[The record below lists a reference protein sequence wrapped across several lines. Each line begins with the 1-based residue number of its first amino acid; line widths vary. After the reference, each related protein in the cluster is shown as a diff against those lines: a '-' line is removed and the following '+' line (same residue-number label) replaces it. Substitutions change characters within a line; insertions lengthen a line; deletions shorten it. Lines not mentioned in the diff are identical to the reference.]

1 MKLKTLAIYVLAFFA
16 SFPGYAAS
24 NADTDGIPRPEY
36 PRPQFERKD
45 WKNLNG
51 EWTYTFDFGKSG
63 MDRRLY
69 ESKGFQDKIT
79 VPYCP
84 ESKLS
89 GVGYVDFIPAMW
101 YHREISI
108 PEDWKGRNIVLNF
121 GGVDYFSAVYIDG
134 NLVGRHWGGSSSFS
148 HDITKYV
155 GDGKPHDLVVRVE
168 DDNRR
173 GVQPKG
179 KQSSLYHSHGCDYTR
194 TTGIWQTVWMEPV
207 DSHSLASAYVVP
219 DLDKKRFI
227 VQPEF
232 RNLDK
237 GVKIEAIVRDGSKIV
252 AKTVETATPHARIEL
267 PLKNVKT
274 WSPESPFLY
283 DIEFNV
289 YDKNGKVVDN
299 VKSYA
304 GMRKVHMEGN
314 RLYLN
319 NEPYFLRLVLDQ
331 GFYPDGIWTAPDDAD
346 LKKDIEM
353 SMAAGFNGARL
364 HQKVFE
370 ERFHY
375 WADKLGYLT
384 WGETASWG
392 ADANKIEAARNFL
405 PEWESIV
412 VRDRNH
418 PSIIAWT
425 PFNETWERPG
435 DSEQAMQ
442 HDRLLHDVYNL
453 THHLD
458 YRPVNETSGNYHVI
472 TDLWTVHNYEQNPE
486 KLAEYFVIKEDG
498 RYPQLDPSR
507 EVAYGG
513 QPFLIDEY
521 GGIKWVDGAQFAD
534 NSWGYGDSPRTL
546 EEFYDRLE
554 KLTDVILAVPYMS
567 GYCYTQLTDVEQE
580 QNGIYNYNRTTKFDM
595 DRIKKIFSK
604 KPQGFK

>member
-1 MKLKTLAIYVLAFFA
+1 MNLKSVIISAFIA
-16 SFPGYAAS
+16 LGIMSFPMNAS
-24 NADTDGIPRPEY
+24 GAGDIPRPEY
-36 PRPQFERKD
+36 PRPQFERAD

-51 EWTYTFDFGKSG
+51 EWSYTFDFGKSG
-63 MDRRLY
+63 MDRKLFD
-69 ESKGFQDKIT
+69 SKGFDGKIM

-89 GVGYVDFIPAMW
+89 GVQYVDFIPAMW
-101 YHREISI
+101 YHRKIQI
-108 PEDWKGRNIVLNF
+108 PSDWKDKDIMLNF
-121 GGVDYFSAVYIDG
+121 GGVDYFSAVYVDG

-155 GDGKPHDLVVRVE
+155 NDGKEHDLVVRVE

-179 KQSSLYHSHGCDYTR
+179 KQSSLYQSHGCDYTR

-207 DSHSLASAYVVP
+207 DRLSIKSVYIIP
-219 DLDKKRFI
+219 DLDKSRF
-227 VQPEF
+227 VVEPEF
-232 RNLDK
+232 KNLEK
-237 GVKIEAIVRDGSKIV
+237 GMKIETIVRDGSKVV
-252 AKTVETATPHARIEL
+252 AKSVENATPQARIDL
-267 PLKNVKT
+267 PVKNVKT

-283 DIEFNV
+283 DFEFNV
-289 YDKNGKVVDN
+289 YDKDGKKVDN
-299 VKSYA
+299 IKSYA
-304 GMRKVHMEGN
+304 GMRKIHQEGD

-442 HDRLLHDVYNL
+442 HDRLLKDVYNL
-453 THHLD
+453 TNNLD

-498 RYPQLDPSR
+498 RYPQLDPSK
-507 EVAYGG
+507 EVSYGG

-521 GGIKWVDGAQFAD
+521 GGIKWVDGAQFASD
-534 NSWGYGDSPRTL
+534 SWGYGDAPRSL

-580 QNGIYNYNRTTKFDM
+580 QNGIYNYNRTAKFDM

-604 KPQGFK
+604 KPKGFK